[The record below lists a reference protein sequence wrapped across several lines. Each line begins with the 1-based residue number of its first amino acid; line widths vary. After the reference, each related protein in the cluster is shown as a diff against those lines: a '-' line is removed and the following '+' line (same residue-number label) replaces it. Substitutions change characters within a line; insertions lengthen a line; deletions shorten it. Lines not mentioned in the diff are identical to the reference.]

1 MKFIYTYRT
10 SDNVLHEGVVKAATK
25 DAAYALLKGKGI
37 KPGQM
42 KEAPGFF
49 NKLFGKHK
57 RWMAIVCLIALVA
70 VLLCVINRKSTV
82 ITQLAT
88 ESAKQESVTVPAA
101 ESTDGSLDRRQ
112 LLGDE
117 KIIARCIET
126 EWAVVFPRKCD
137 RFLAKFAQ
145 PGHSVQHIRPEELRE
160 IAADIEANLKDP
172 IEVAD
177 TDLDEYK
184 QIKRIVS
191 GMRDELITFLKDG
204 GTVLE
209 YIECLVQ
216 RQSYEVS
223 LRNKA
228 KAQLLNSYRLKSA
241 DEYMAEW
248 KKVNLELR
256 AIGLA
261 LIPIEEE

>member
-57 RWMAIVCLIALVA
+57 RWMAIIGLVIVVAALLFIVSKKEA
-70 VLLCVINRKSTV
+70 A
-82 ITQLAT
+82 ITQLVT
-88 ESAKQESVTVPAA
+88 ETIELQSS
-101 ESTDGSLDRRQ
+101 SDGPLDRRQ

-126 EWAVVFPRKCD
+126 EWSIVFPRKCD

-191 GMRDELITFLKDG
+191 GMREELITFLKDG

-216 RQSYEVS
+216 RQSYEIS

-241 DEYMAEW
+241 DEYMTEW

>member
-57 RWMAIVCLIALVA
+57 RWMAIIGLVIVVA
-70 VLLCVINRKSTV
+70 TLLFIVSKKEAA
-82 ITQLAT
+82 ITQLVT
-88 ESAKQESVTVPAA
+88 ETIELQA
-101 ESTDGSLDRRQ
+101 STDGPLDRRQ

-126 EWAVVFPRKCD
+126 EWSIVFPRKCD